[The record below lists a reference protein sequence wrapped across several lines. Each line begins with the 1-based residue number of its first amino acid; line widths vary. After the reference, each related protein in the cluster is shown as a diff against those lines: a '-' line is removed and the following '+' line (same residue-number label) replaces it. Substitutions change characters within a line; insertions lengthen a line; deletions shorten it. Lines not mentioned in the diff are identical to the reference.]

1 MEAQVSSHSPSF
13 LLKVGHFSHLLWLR
27 CCAVQWRFRW
37 FPLPNLKLL
46 EFFSFSPLPLLA
58 KCRRV
63 RRRRK
68 RLRQTERRKRRKR
81 FAAPPTMIDSLPPF
95 FSSVYFC
102 PFRNFEKEG
111 ENKTEQFPFDFNY
124 RSRCGRNEKRASDCL
139 TMCQLSV
146 VPFLALPGT
155 SQLPKCAGKQRLA
168 IEERIVRRGYFR
180 PCGICL
186 PFSIVRPS
194 FKHSFSFVALLEG
207 YLTAIQL

>member
-1 MEAQVSSHSPSF
+1 MRSCFFRPIWSTKQRERFLDNRARVTAADLHDRLIGFKAAREALFAALEGEWMEWRLRFHHILLSTPSLSV

-81 FAAPPTMIDSLPPF
+81 FAAPTTMIDSLPPF

-102 PFRNFEKEG
+102 PFRNFEKKG
-111 ENKTEQFPFDFNY
+111 WKTRWGSFP
-124 RSRCGRNEKRASDCL
+124 SIL
-139 TMCQLSV
+139 
-146 VPFLALPGT
+146 
-155 SQLPKCAGKQRLA
+155 
-168 IEERIVRRGYFR
+168 IIVRDAR
-180 PCGICL
+180 
-186 PFSIVRPS
+186 
-194 FKHSFSFVALLEG
+194 
-207 YLTAIQL
+207 